1 MSIYFSGG
9 TPTSRMVGHISI
21 SGLTSIAHLLSVS
34 LHSNHAV
41 LAAAGI
47 ASSGIFESSE
57 QLAIA

>member
-1 MSIYFSGG
+1 
-9 TPTSRMVGHISI
+9 MVGHISI